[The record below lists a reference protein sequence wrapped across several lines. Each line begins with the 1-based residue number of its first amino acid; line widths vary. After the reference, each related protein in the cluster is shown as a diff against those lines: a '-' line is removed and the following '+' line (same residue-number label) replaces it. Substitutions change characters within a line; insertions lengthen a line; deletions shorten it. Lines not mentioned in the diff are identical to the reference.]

1 MPDYKLY
8 IFIYFLC
15 MMAVPASA
23 QNSEHLLEDTRILEK
38 FGNIDANLL
47 SQTKENS
54 YPFEYLLNEA
64 SVRFD
69 ERPNGLVAIIDHLI
83 RIKIYSDDSMEK
95 ARASLVG
102 IPYYYADN
110 MEQIINLEGITHSP
124 DGSKTYLNDEELRTM
139 DLNSRYKTL
148 EFEMPAVE
156 KGAVL
161 EYKYT
166 LVRRYI
172 EELPDFY
179 FSHRVPV
186 KKVQLFMKNE
196 NFLRYETVTQN
207 VDFDITYEEER
218 VDTSSIP
225 LVFTYERPEPV
236 YVQKWSA
243 TDVPAAG
250 ESSYISSIDDVR
262 GKLKFQISE
271 FGLPRQPL
279 ENSWDFVA
287 AQILRNSNPYKELL
301 NYTDLVQKGREIA
314 RAKENLVEA
323 QDSIFSFVNARM
335 QFNEAS
341 AVFVEN
347 GLEHV
352 LEGEPANQAEINLVL
367 LALLRGAEIDAKP
380 LYISGR
386 NYGSINK
393 SFPSLYQFNKM
404 LVYSKINDREFF
416 MDGSFAHSIPGLI
429 PVESFNQQGM
439 VLSEEDYE
447 WVEITPNRSTFSL
460 DIDLNAELSEEG
472 YVSGNI
478 DALTK
483 GYPSQKIRKDLADG
497 DSENEII
504 KKTFFEIYPEA
515 SVSSGVVTI
524 EEDVDEIHLK
534 ATFSIPEYAVTFTD
548 GMEFRPMIVGYLFS
562 NPFESGQRRV
572 PITLD
577 APEALSIQ
585 YNIELP
591 GGFLIQDAGESRSTS
606 LPGAELAEKYE
617 AAQNK
622 MNYSFDVQISRKEFP
637 ANVYS
642 DLRRIYE
649 RWVSLSNDTWY
660 IRNTP

>member
-1 MPDYKLY
+1 MPDYKIY
-8 IFIYFLC
+8 IIICFLC
-15 MMAVPASA
+15 MAALPAGA
-23 QNSEHLLEDTRILEK
+23 QSTDHLLDDTRILEK
-38 FGNIDANLL
+38 FGNIDAGHLGKTEE
-47 SQTKENS
+47 SS
-54 YPFEYLLNEA
+54 YPYEYLLNEA

-83 RIKIYSDDSMEK
+83 RIKVFSDEPMEK

-102 IPYYYADN
+102 IPYYYAEN
-110 MEQIINLEGITHSP
+110 IERITNLEGITHLP
-124 DGSKTYLNDEELRTM
+124 DGSKIYLDNEELRTV

-148 EFEMPAVE
+148 EFEMPAAE

-166 LVRRYI
+166 VVRKYI

-186 KKVQLFMKNE
+186 RTARLFMKNE

-207 VDFDITYEEER
+207 VDFDMLYEEAR

-225 LVFTYERPEPV
+225 LVFTYKRPDPV

-243 TDVPAAG
+243 ENVPAAG
-250 ESSYISSIDDVR
+250 ESSYISSTDDVR

-287 AQILRNSNPYKELL
+287 AQILRNSNPYKELQ
-301 NYTDLVQKGREIA
+301 NYTDLMEIGREIA
-314 RAKENLVEA
+314 RTKENLVEA

-335 QFNEAS
+335 EFNETS

-367 LALLRGAEIDAKP
+367 LALLRGAGIDAKP

-404 LVYSKINDREFF
+404 LVYSKINGQEFF
-416 MDGSFAHSIPGLI
+416 MDGAFTHSIPGLI
-429 PVESFNQQGM
+429 PVEAFNQQGM

-447 WVEITPNRSTFSL
+447 WVEITPGRSTFSL
-460 DIDLNAELSEEG
+460 DIELNAALSGQGELT
-472 YVSGNI
+472 GNI
-478 DALTK
+478 DAVTK

-515 SVSSGVVTI
+515 SVSGVVTI

-548 GMEFRPMIVGYLFS
+548 GMEFRPMIVGYLFT
-562 NPFESGQRRV
+562 NPFESNQRRV

-577 APEALSIQ
+577 APEVLSIQ

-606 LPGAELAEKYE
+606 LPGAELAEMYE
-617 AAQNK
+617 AGQNR
-622 MNYSFDVQISRKEFP
+622 MNYSFDIQISRKEFP
-637 ANVYS
+637 ASVYS